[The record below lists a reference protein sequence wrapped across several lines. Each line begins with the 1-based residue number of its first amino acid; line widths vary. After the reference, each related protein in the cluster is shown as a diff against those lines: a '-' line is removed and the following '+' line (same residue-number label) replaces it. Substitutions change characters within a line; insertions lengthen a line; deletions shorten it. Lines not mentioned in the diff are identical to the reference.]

1 MLATRLHRAPQSLF
15 SIATRSVSQRF
26 YAAAAG
32 EEKLKKTALY
42 DFHVE
47 QGGKMVPFAG
57 YSMPVQY
64 KNMGQLASHLHTR
77 EKASIFDVSH
87 MLQTRVV
94 GKDRKKFFETLVV
107 ADLHQLPIGQGTLSL
122 FTNEQGGII
131 DDTIIMQQEDCLYVV
146 SNAACADS
154 DLAHIR
160 KHLAEFQNKGGDVD
174 LQVIEDHSLVAIQG
188 PSAAGALKELVGKDL
203 NDFGFMHGKFM
214 DLAGIPCHVARSG
227 YTGEDGF
234 ELSVPTPEV
243 VNITKKLL
251 AYPGVEMAG
260 LGARDS
266 LRLEAGLCLY
276 GNDIDATT
284 TPIEGGLTWTIPKSR
299 RETGGFLG
307 ADKILAQIKDKS
319 LIKRRRVGL
328 IVQGA
333 PAREGAEILDKEGNV
348 IGNITSGCPSPC
360 LKQNIAIGYVKS
372 GFQKRGTELSVKVR
386 NRVQDAVITKMPFV
400 EAKYHK

>member
-1 MLATRLHRAPQSLF
+1 MLATRLHRAPQSLL

-107 ADLHQLPIGQGTLSL
+107 ADLHQLPVGQGTLSL

-131 DDTIIMQQEDCLYVV
+131 DDTIIMQQDDCLYVV

-160 KHLAEFQNKGGDVD
+160 KHLADFQNKGGDVD
-174 LQVIEDHSLVAIQG
+174 LQVIDDHSLVAIQG
-188 PSAAGALKELVGKDL
+188 PSAAAALQELVGKDL

-243 VNITKKLL
+243 VDITKKLL

-360 LKQNIAIGYVKS
+360 LKKNIAIGYVKS
-372 GFQKRGTELSVKVR
+372 GFQKKGTELSVKVR

>member
-1 MLATRLHRAPQSLF
+1 MLATRLHRAPQSLL

-26 YAAAAG
+26 YAAAAS

-107 ADLHQLPIGQGTLSL
+107 ADLHQLPVGQGTLSL

-131 DDTIIMQQEDCLYVV
+131 DDTIIMQQDDCLYVV

-188 PSAAGALKELVGKDL
+188 PSAAAALQELVGKDL

-243 VNITKKLL
+243 VDITKKLL

-360 LKQNIAIGYVKS
+360 LKKNIAIGYVKS
-372 GFQKRGTELSVKVR
+372 GFQKKGTELSVKVR

>member
-1 MLATRLHRAPQSLF
+1 M
-15 SIATRSVSQRF
+15 SQRF

-107 ADLHQLPIGQGTLSL
+107 ADLHQLPVGQGTLSL

-131 DDTIIMQQEDCLYVV
+131 DDTIIMQQDDCLYVV

-160 KHLAEFQNKGGDVD
+160 KHLADFQNKGGDVD
-174 LQVIEDHSLVAIQG
+174 LQVINDHSLVAIQG
-188 PSAAGALKELVGKDL
+188 PSAAAALQELVGKDL

-214 DLAGIPCHVARSG
+214 DLAGVPCHVARSG

-234 ELSVPTPEV
+234 ELSIPTPEV
-243 VNITKKLL
+243 VNLTKKLL
-251 AYPGVEMAG
+251 ANPDVEMAG

-360 LKQNIAIGYVKS
+360 LKKNIAIGYVKS
-372 GFQKRGTELSVKVR
+372 GFQKKGTELSVKVR